1 MMRNQVQ
8 ETRME
13 TGNLEID
20 RVIVLVIDGLGLGA
34 MPDVAEVRP
43 RDVGAD
49 TLGHVVRAAGG
60 LSLPNLERMGLGT
73 VAPASGLRV
82 ERQPIGAHGICALG
96 YQGADTYLGHQVL
109 MGSRV
114 PDVPEELFEAVRNDV
129 AAALRSAG
137 HQVASAGPDVSALV
151 VDGTMIV
158 GDNLES
164 DPLQTYHVVGSLE
177 DLAYDEILAV
187 GQIVRSVAR
196 VRRIVAMG
204 GRGFRAADVIRC
216 VERRPTGQCGAN
228 NVALGLY
235 TSNYVVRH
243 LTQGTRPDVQ
253 VTTLM
258 RRAGWPVHLIGKVA
272 DVVVCEGAEK
282 AAHVPTSDVLAATYD
297 ALDRVERGLI
307 AINVQ
312 ETDLAGHDQDAA
324 RYAACLRM
332 TDEGVGRVLGKLRPR
347 DLFIITGDH
356 GNDPTIGHDKHTREF
371 TPLLVAGDA
380 VAAVPLGQRDSLA
393 DIAATISEVFATD
406 RPEIGTS
413 FLGAVRRPETVA
425 TGARVGTPSLH

>member
-1 MMRNQVQ
+1 MDTNSGQ
-8 ETRME
+8 
-13 TGNLEID
+13 IS
-20 RVIVLVIDGLGLGA
+20 RVIVLVIDGLGVGA

-49 TLGHVVRAAGG
+49 TLGHVVKAAGG

-73 VAPASGLRV
+73 IAPASGLRV
-82 ERQPIGAHGICALG
+82 ERQPIAAHGICALG

-114 PDVPEELFEAVRNDV
+114 ADVPEELFEAVRDD
-129 AAALRSAG
+129 
-137 HQVASAGPDVSALV
+137 VASALQRAGHRVEAAGADVSALW
-151 VDGTMIV
+151 VDGAMIV

-164 DPLQTYHVVGSLE
+164 DPLQTYHTVGSME
-177 DLAYDEILAV
+177 DLPYEKILEVAEIL
-187 GQIVRSVAR
+187 RSVAR

-204 GRGFRAADVIRC
+204 GRGFRSADVLRC
-216 VERRPTGQCGAN
+216 TERRPTGQCGVN

-235 TSNYVVRH
+235 TKKYVVRH

-253 VTTLM
+253 VTTLLHK
-258 RRAGWPVHLIGKVA
+258 AGWPVHLIGKVA
-272 DVVVCEGAEK
+272 DVIVCEGAEK
-282 AAHVPTSDVLAATYD
+282 APHVPTPDVLTATYE
-297 ALDRVERGLI
+297 ALDRVDRGLI

-324 RYAACLRM
+324 RYAECLRM
-332 TDEGVGRVLGKLRPR
+332 TDEGVGRILGKLTRD

-371 TPLLVAGDA
+371 TPLLVRGDRI
-380 VAAVPLGQRDSLA
+380 VPNSLAPRESLA
-393 DIAATISEVFATD
+393 DIAATIAEIFGTA
-406 RPEIGTS
+406 RPEIGKS
-413 FLGAVRRPETVA
+413 FLRDVQWPNATTEAAVSIA
-425 TGARVGTPSLH
+425 M